1 MLVIVTHGVPYSQA
15 RPKLVVLCCSI
26 KCEPPTIA
34 QQTEA
39 ALHKAAS
46 EKFCS
51 LVYQMIQVSDQVVPS
66 LLPQSK

>member
-1 MLVIVTHGVPYSQA
+1 MSWYFDVLVIVTHGVPYSQA
-15 RPKLVVLCCSI
+15 RPKLVVLCRSI

-46 EKFCS
+46 ES
-51 LVYQMIQVSDQVVPS
+51 VSFVPYVVIRAEH
-66 LLPQSK
+66 QS